1 MKLKTTQ
8 CWRPNCCSKTFCLFP
23 SLIVSYQSESLF
35 LEACMLLLPKTVKA
49 CKELQYT
56 AINIEQLMSETFNLN
71 QVYLEYLKMIE
82 ETSKT
87 TKKYT
92 YPCKLLTH
100 IRF

>member
-1 MKLKTTQ
+1 
-8 CWRPNCCSKTFCLFP
+8 
-23 SLIVSYQSESLF
+23 
-35 LEACMLLLPKTVKA
+35 MLLLPKTVKA